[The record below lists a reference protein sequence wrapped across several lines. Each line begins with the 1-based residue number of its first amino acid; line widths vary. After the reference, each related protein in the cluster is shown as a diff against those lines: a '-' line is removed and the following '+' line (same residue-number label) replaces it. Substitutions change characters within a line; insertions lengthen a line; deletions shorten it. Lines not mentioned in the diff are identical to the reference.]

1 MIAVVQFFGSWLR
14 RSPGMRDREPARVG
28 ADNVGLREPP
38 IMLDRP
44 RKRAIQ

>member
-1 MIAVVQFFGSWLR
+1 
-14 RSPGMRDREPARVG
+14 MRDREPARVG